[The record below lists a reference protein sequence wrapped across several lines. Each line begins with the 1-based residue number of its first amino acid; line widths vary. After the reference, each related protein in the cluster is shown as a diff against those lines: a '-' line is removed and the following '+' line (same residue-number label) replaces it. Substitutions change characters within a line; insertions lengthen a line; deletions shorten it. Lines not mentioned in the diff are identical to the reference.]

1 MPTNPPRP
9 PAPQTKAAALKYDR
23 AKDAAPMLTAKGR
36 GAVAERI
43 IEVAKANNIPI
54 QSDADLVEILEKV
67 EIDTEIPLEVY
78 TVVAE
83 IFSFLYK
90 ANAAKKAS

>member
-1 MPTNPPRP
+1 MPTQPPRP
-9 PAPQTKAAALKYDR
+9 PVLKAAALKYDK
-23 AKDAAPMLTAKGR
+23 ATHAAPLLTAKGR

-43 IEVAKANNIPI
+43 IETARQHNIPI

-90 ANAAKKAS
+90 ANQQKKQKAA